1 MNRFL
6 PQVAFVIPCYNEEEM
21 LPITV
26 AELSEMMTDYITRNI
41 IAPTSYVLFID
52 DGSRDKT
59 WKLISE
65 TENPYIKGIKL
76 SRNKGHQHA
85 LLAGL
90 EFVSDKCDC
99 AISLDADL
107 QDDISVMEAMLA
119 DFKDGKHIVYGIRK
133 ERTVDSFFKKFTA
146 ELFYKLIRQMDV
158 EIKFNHADF
167 RLLSS
172 LVLQELTGYKEV
184 NLFLRGLFPIL
195 GFTSSDVFYD
205 RKERLAGE
213 TKYPFGKMLALAI
226 NGITS
231 FSSKPLKYISYMGFG
246 IFTIS
251 ILISIWVLYVV
262 VVGDN
267 VPGWASTVLPIYFI
281 GGVQLLSIGVLG
293 EYIGKMYQETKQRPR
308 YHIEDR
314 KV

>member
-1 MNRFL
+1 MNRSL
-6 PQVAFVIPCYNEEEM
+6 PQVAFVIPCFNEEEM

-26 AELSEMMTDYITRNI
+26 TELSEMIMEYITREI
-41 IAPTSYVLFID
+41 IDPKSFVLFID
-52 DGSRDKT
+52 DGSKDNT

-65 TENPYIKGIKL
+65 SQNDFIKGIKL

-107 QDDISVMEAMLA
+107 QDDISVMEEMLS

-146 ELFYKLIRQMDV
+146 ELFYNLIRKMEV

-172 LVLQELTGYKEV
+172 VVLKELMGYKEV
-184 NLFLRGLFPIL
+184 NLFLRGLFPVL
-195 GFTSSDVFYD
+195 GYTSSDVYYD

-213 TKYPFGKMLALAI
+213 TKYPIGKMLALAI

-231 FSSKPLKYISYMGFG
+231 FSSTPLKYISYMGFT
-246 IFTIS
+246 IFMIS
-251 ILISIWVLYVV
+251 ILISMWVLYVV

-293 EYIGKMYQETKQRPR
+293 EYIGKIYQESKQRPR
-308 YHIEDR
+308 YHIEEI
-314 KV
+314 KK

>member
-1 MNRFL
+1 MNRLL

-26 AELSEMMTDYITRNI
+26 LELSEMIMDYITRKI
-41 IAPTSYVLFID
+41 IDPKSFVLFID
-52 DGSRDKT
+52 DGSKDKT

-65 TENPYIKGIKL
+65 SQNDFIKGIKL

-107 QDDISVMEAMLA
+107 QDDISVMEEMLS

-146 ELFYKLIRQMDV
+146 ELFYKLIRKMEV

-172 LVLQELTGYKEV
+172 VVLKELMGYKEV
-184 NLFLRGLFPIL
+184 NLFLRGLFPVL
-195 GFTSSDVFYD
+195 GYTSSDVYYD
-205 RKERLAGE
+205 RKERIAGE

-231 FSSKPLKYISYMGFG
+231 FSSTPLKYISYMGFT
-246 IFTIS
+246 IFMIS
-251 ILISIWVLYVV
+251 ILISMWVLYVV

-267 VPGWASTVLPIYFI
+267 IPGWASTVLPIYFI

-293 EYIGKMYQETKQRPR
+293 EYIGKIYQEAKQRPR
-308 YHIEDR
+308 YHIEEI
-314 KV
+314 KK